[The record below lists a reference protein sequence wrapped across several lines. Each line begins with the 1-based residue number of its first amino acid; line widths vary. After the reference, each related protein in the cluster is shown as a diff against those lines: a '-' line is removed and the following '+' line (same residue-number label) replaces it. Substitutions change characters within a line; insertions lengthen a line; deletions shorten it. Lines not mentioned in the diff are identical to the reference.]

1 MKVPAFT
8 LIEVVVA
15 LAVLSIVTG
24 LTYNGFSY
32 LAQSTKGYI
41 NNTASHLEL
50 MGFANRMEADFTQAE
65 VVFKGPEDS
74 IALEFYN
81 GDKVQYQM
89 RNAHLI
95 RFAQGI
101 TDSIAANN
109 LRLYMVPQQ
118 EQFQGQELVQEIT
131 INAQLFNQAVPLYF
145 FKSYHAAQYLERL

>member
-8 LIEVVVA
+8 LIEVVIA

-50 MGFANRMEADFTQAE
+50 MGFANRVEADFTQAE
-65 VVFKGPEDS
+65 AVFKGPEDA
-74 IALEFYN
+74 IEMEFYN
-81 GDKVQYQM
+81 GEHVRYQM
-89 RNAHLI
+89 RNAHLV

-101 TDSIAANN
+101 TDSIAANT
-109 LRLYMVPQQ
+109 LTLYMVPQK
-118 EQFQGQELVQEIT
+118 ESFEGKELIQEIT

-145 FKSYHAAQYLERL
+145 FKPYHAAQYLERL